1 MTAVKPAEAE
11 HQPTAKTE
19 MTKKTGWWADDASE
33 PVRRN
38 LGLVGVL
45 VAIWIVGAI
54 TVPRIFIDPTQ
65 LWNNELIVLQQ
76 SAAIGVIAIGMTFVI
91 IGGGIDL
98 SVGAL
103 VALTSVWCTT
113 QATQAFGPTGMVFTA
128 LLVGAIAGLVNGF
141 LIAYGRVVA
150 FIATLAMLVSA
161 RGLAQLISGKR
172 TQRVNTEN
180 AAITNIA
187 ENRLLGIPYLVWIL
201 LVVGVIGWFLLN
213 RTTFGRRTFAVGGNP
228 EAARLAGIN
237 LRLHTMLLYG
247 LSGICCGIGAVMV
260 VAQATAGAPDH
271 GDLYELDA
279 IAAAIIG
286 GTALA
291 GGRGSIVGAIL
302 GVLVF
307 KGITNLFIVNNL
319 EQEYQLIVKGAII
332 IGAVLLQQFRV
343 SSLPQFRKSPT

>member
-1 MTAVKPAEAE
+1 MTVVKAAPEAGVE
-11 HQPTAKTE
+11 RTQKPVR
-19 MTKKTGWWADDASE
+19 WWSDDASE
-33 PVRRN
+33 PIRRN

-54 TVPRIFIDPTQ
+54 TVPRIFLHPTQ

-113 QATQAFGPTGMVFTA
+113 QATQAFGPAGIVFA
-128 LLVGAIAGLVNGF
+128 AVVVGICAGLVNGF
-141 LIAYGRVVA
+141 LIAYGRIVP
-150 FIATLAMLVSA
+150 FIATLAMLVAA
-161 RGLAQLISGKR
+161 RGLAQLISGKL
-172 TQRVNTEN
+172 TQRVNREN
-180 AAITNIA
+180 VAITDIA
-187 ENRLLGIPYLVWIL
+187 ENRLLGVPILVWIL
-201 LVVGVIGWFLLN
+201 VVVGAVGWVVLN

-247 LSGICCGIGAVMV
+247 LSGLCCGIAALMV

-332 IGAVLLQQFRV
+332 VGAVLLQQFRV
-343 SSLPQFRKSPT
+343 GALRQRIKPST